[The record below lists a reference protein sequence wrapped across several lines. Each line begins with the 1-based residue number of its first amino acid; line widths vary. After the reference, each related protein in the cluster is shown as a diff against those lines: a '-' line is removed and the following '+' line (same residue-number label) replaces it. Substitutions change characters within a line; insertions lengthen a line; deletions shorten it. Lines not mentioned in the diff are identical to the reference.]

1 VIPARLSIVTL
12 GARDVQA
19 LAVFYQRLGW
29 ELAASA
35 DDGFHAFATGGGV
48 LTLYPLEA
56 LARLANLDVPADE
69 AGYRGVT
76 LAVNVEENGMV
87 DDAIQTARDAGA
99 TILAEPE
106 DQDWGGRTGTF
117 ADPEGNVWE
126 VAWMPGSSFDDRGAL
141 VLPEGS

>member
-1 VIPARLSIVTL
+1 MIPARISIVTI
-12 GARDVQA
+12 GARDVDA
-19 LAVFYQRLGW
+19 LATFYERLGW
-29 ELAASA
+29 TVAASA
-35 DDGFHAFATGGGV
+35 DDGFRAFATGGGV

-56 LARLANLDVPADE
+56 LAQLANLDPPAD

-76 LAVNVEENGMV
+76 LAVNVEQGPLV
-87 DDAIQTARDAGA
+87 DEAIQTARDAGA

-126 VAWMPGSSFDDRGAL
+126 VAWMPGSSFDERGAL
-141 VLPEGS
+141 ILPTES

>member
-12 GARDVQA
+12 GARDVDM
-19 LAVFYQRLGW
+19 LAAFYQRLGW
-29 ELAASA
+29 NVAASA

-56 LARLANLDVPADE
+56 LARLANLDPPAVE
-69 AGYRGVT
+69 GYRGVT
-76 LAVNVEENGMV
+76 LAVNVEEGRQV
-87 DDAIQTARDAGA
+87 DEAIQTAREAGA

-126 VAWMPGSSFDDRGAL
+126 VAWMPGSSFDERGAL
-141 VLPEGS
+141 VLPQDS